1 MIAFFSVVMIS
12 YFLLLL
18 LLIYGWNKS
27 KAFAPVVLT
36 GERNLTVIV
45 PFRNEAITI
54 HHLIRSLNDLNYP
67 LDKFEVILVNDH
79 SEDNSENVVRS
90 LIHDKPNFLLV
101 NLEEGDS
108 GKKNA
113 ITKAVELA
121 KGDFIATTDADCI
134 VPPDWLQIIDA
145 SFSSDSV
152 KMVFGGVRLRE
163 GSFFSRLQAIEF
175 SSLIGSGAS
184 TLGLGFFSM
193 CNGANL
199 AFRKNAF
206 EGVNGYQGNLEVP
219 SGDDEFLARKIDHA
233 YPDSIRFLK
242 TKEAVVITK
251 PAHSLKA
258 FFNQRLRWA
267 GKWKYNSSWSTK
279 LLAIQILMVQMVF
292 IGLILMAST
301 QNDPLWLIILLI
313 AVKILLETLVIYPV
327 AMFLGTKWSWFAFFV
342 LQLIYPIYV
351 IAIGIMSQG
360 MTYSWK
366 GRSLSHKV

>member
-1 MIAFFSVVMIS
+1 MIAFFTVVMIS

-18 LLIYGWNKS
+18 LLIYGWNKT
-27 KAFAPVVLT
+27 KALGSISSAN
-36 GERNLTVIV
+36 ERSFTVII
-45 PFRNEAITI
+45 PFRNEAIAI
-54 HHLIRSLNDLNYP
+54 HHLIRSLTELNYP
-67 LDKFEVILVNDH
+67 TNKFEVILVNDH
-79 SEDNSENVVRS
+79 SEDNSENVVKS
-90 LIHDKPNFLLV
+90 LIHDKPNFSLV
-101 NLEEGDS
+101 NLEEGDT

-121 KGDFIATTDADCI
+121 KGEFIATTDADCV

-145 SFSSDSV
+145 SFNSDSV

-219 SGDDEFLARKIDHA
+219 SGDDEFLARKIA
-233 YPDSIRFLK
+233 NACPESIRFLK

-292 IGLILMAST
+292 IGLILMASI
-301 QNDPLWLIILLI
+301 QNDPLWLFVLLI
-313 AVKILLETLVIYPV
+313 GVKILLETMVIYPV
-327 AMFLGTKWSWFAFFV
+327 ARFLGAKWSWFAFFV
-342 LQLIYPIYV
+342 LQLIYPFYV